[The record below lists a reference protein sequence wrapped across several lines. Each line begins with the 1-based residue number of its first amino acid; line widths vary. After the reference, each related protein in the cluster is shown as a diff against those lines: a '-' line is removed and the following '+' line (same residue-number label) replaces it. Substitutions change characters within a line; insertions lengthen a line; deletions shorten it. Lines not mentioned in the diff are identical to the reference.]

1 MTTTMP
7 RIAGRPNANEY
18 APYYER
24 YVSLVGGDDIEQIL
38 AAQGPDSINLLS
50 ASAKKKPTS
59 AMRRANG
66 ALRK

>member
-24 YVSLVGGDDIEQIL
+24 YVSLVGGDDIEHIL
-38 AAQGPDSINLLS
+38 AAQGPESINLFS
-50 ASAKKKPTS
+50 RFNEEKATS
-59 AMRRANG
+59 AMRRASG
-66 ALRK
+66 A